1 MGLHNKDEYS
11 QNNLTLLFGALALVG
26 ALMNSCNKQDPA
38 KEPVKRTTAASAQ
51 VMQVS
56 APAPAAAAPAR
67 K

>member
-26 ALMNSCNKQDPA
+26 ALAHNWKKSDA
-38 KEPVKRTTAASAQ
+38 DKEPVKRTTAAAAQ

-56 APAPAAAAPAR
+56 VPASAASAPAR